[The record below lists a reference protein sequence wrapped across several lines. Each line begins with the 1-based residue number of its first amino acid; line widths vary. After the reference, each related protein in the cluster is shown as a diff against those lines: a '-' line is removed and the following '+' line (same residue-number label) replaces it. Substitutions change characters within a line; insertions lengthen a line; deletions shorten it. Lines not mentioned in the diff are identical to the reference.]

1 MTEAFYLCVFSCIGF
16 HIIVIS
22 PWFKT
27 DYSAFL
33 VIPLSSWVVYYN
45 SNILMRWQWF
55 KIWNYMFQIIMG
67 LVFLFF
73 VFCFFFA
80 IILFASIVKSSV
92 NLSGRVISSK
102 THKTAIFIPKI
113 SEIFLYNVYTKT
125 TDNSGCSEPSL
136 RFSLK
141 MLLSAFNT
149 FVFR

>member
-16 HIIVIS
+16 HIVVIS

-27 DYSAFL
+27 DYRAFL

-55 KIWNYMFQIIMG
+55 KIRNYMFQIIMG
-67 LVFLFF
+67 LVFF
-73 VFCFFFA
+73 VFCVFFFA
-80 IILFASIVKSSV
+80 IILFPSIVKSSV

-113 SEIFLYNVYTKT
+113 SEIFLYNVYSKT
-125 TDNSGCSEPSL
+125 ADNSGHSEPSL